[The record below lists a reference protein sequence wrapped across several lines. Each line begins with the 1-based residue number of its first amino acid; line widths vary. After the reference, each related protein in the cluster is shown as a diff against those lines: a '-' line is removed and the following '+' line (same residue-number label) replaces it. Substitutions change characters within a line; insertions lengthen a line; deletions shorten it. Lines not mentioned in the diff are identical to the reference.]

1 MNSVILIL
9 KGFLIGLGKI
19 IPGVSGS
26 IIALCLGVYEKAINA
41 ITNFFKDLKKN
52 ILYLGL
58 LGLGIVI
65 AIIFF
70 SNVIIYML
78 DEYYLYTIILFI
90 GLICGTIPY
99 IIKKVEVH
107 NKFHLIY
114 ILLGLSLVYL
124 VSNFKNAIG
133 YMPESNILS
142 FLYTILIGFIDAATM
157 IIPGI
162 SGTAIFMMM
171 GCYDF
176 VLKIFSNP
184 LAHLGSFGLFA
195 LGIIIGVIIMTK
207 IVAYLL
213 STHKEPF
220 YLLIIG
226 FSLNSILYLIF
237 KIIPLI
243 NFANIITCI
252 LLYMGGFI
260 LSLAI
265 EKL

>member
-1 MNSVILIL
+1 MNSIILIL

-26 IIALCLGVYEKAINA
+26 VIALCLGVYEKAINT
-41 ITNFFKDLKKN
+41 ITNFFSDIKNN
-52 ILYLGL
+52 ILYLGK
-58 LGLGIVI
+58 LGLGIII

-78 DEYYLYTIILFI
+78 DKYYLYTIVLFI

-99 IIKKVEVH
+99 IIKKVEIH
-107 NKFHLIY
+107 NKLHLIY
-114 ILLGLSLVYL
+114 ILLGLGLVYL
-124 VSNFKNAIG
+124 MSNFKSTII
-133 YMPESNILS
+133 YMPESNIIS
-142 FLYTILIGFIDAATM
+142 SLYTILIGFIDSATM

-184 LAHLGSFGLFA
+184 FAHLGSFSLFA

-213 STHKEPF
+213 SKHKESF

-252 LLYMGGFI
+252 LLYISGFI

>member
-1 MNSVILIL
+1 
-9 KGFLIGLGKI
+9 
-19 IPGVSGS
+19 
-26 IIALCLGVYEKAINA
+26 
-41 ITNFFKDLKKN
+41 
-52 ILYLGL
+52 
-58 LGLGIVI
+58 
-65 AIIFF
+65 
-70 SNVIIYML
+70 
-78 DEYYLYTIILFI
+78 
-90 GLICGTIPY
+90 
-99 IIKKVEVH
+99 
-107 NKFHLIY
+107 
-114 ILLGLSLVYL
+114 
-124 VSNFKNAIG
+124 
-133 YMPESNILS
+133 MPESNILS

-213 STHKEPF
+213 SNHKEPF

-226 FSLNSILYLIF
+226 FSLNSILYLIS

-252 LLYMGGFI
+252 LLYIGGFI